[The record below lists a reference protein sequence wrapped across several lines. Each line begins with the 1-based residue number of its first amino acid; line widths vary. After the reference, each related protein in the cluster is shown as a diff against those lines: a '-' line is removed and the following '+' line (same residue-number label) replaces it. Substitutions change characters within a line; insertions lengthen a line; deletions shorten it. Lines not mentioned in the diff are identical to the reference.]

1 MGILSPLMNTTRCDV
16 QIKVQPWFR
25 DHSFDGRPVL
35 PAVESLLVL
44 AGVARE
50 LRSDLNVREM
60 ADAGFPRFLEIPA
73 RGDQV
78 EAVVELKEEE
88 NGTIRAGLCT
98 RIQTSQFSRLVEHAT
113 VCFGGKDSRICKG
126 EVCRKF
132 SSHEQPFVV
141 PGKRIYEELVPFGR
155 AYRNTIEADIFSRG
169 AAAKLYTP
177 EYSPEP
183 GVADLGSPFLLDS
196 AFHVACVWGQRFA
209 GFVPFPVG
217 FKYRRIATSSQPGRN
232 YRAEVDVVVGQGKE
246 LEFDIDIVDADGGL
260 VEQVRGVRMRDV
272 SGGGINPPDWIQK
285 KVM

>member
-1 MGILSPLMNTTRCDV
+1 MGILSPLMNTIRYDV
-16 QIKVQPWFR
+16 QIKIQPWFR

-50 LRSDLNVREM
+50 LRSDLNVREI

-78 EAVVELKEEE
+78 EAVVELQEQE

-98 RIQTSQFSRLVEHAT
+98 RSRTGRFSRLVEHAA
-113 VCFGGKDSRICKG
+113 VCFGVKGRICRG
-126 EVCRKF
+126 EVCGKF
-132 SSHEQPFVV
+132 SSYEQPFVV
-141 PGKRIYEELVPFGR
+141 SGKRIYEELVPFDR

-169 AAAKLYTP
+169 ATAKIYTP
-177 EYSPEP
+177 EYSPES

-196 AFHVACVWGQRFA
+196 AFHVACAWGQRFA

-232 YRAEVDVVVGQGKE
+232 YRAEVEVIVGQGKE
-246 LEFDIDIVDADGGL
+246 LEFDIDLVDAAGGL

-272 SGGGINPPDWIQK
+272 SGGRIKPPDWIQK

>member
-1 MGILSPLMNTTRCDV
+1 MNTTRCDV

-50 LRSDLNVREM
+50 HRSDLNVREM
-60 ADAGFPRFLEIPA
+60 TDAGFPRFLEIPG
-73 RGDQV
+73 RGDQI

-88 NGTIRAGLCT
+88 NGIIRAGLCT
-98 RIQTSQFSRLVEHAT
+98 RIQTGQFSRLVEHAA
-113 VCFGGKDSRICKG
+113 VCFGVKG
-126 EVCRKF
+126 RRMCRKEDGCGKLF
-132 SSHEQPFVV
+132 SHEQPFVV
-141 PGKRIYEELVPFGR
+141 SGKRIYEELVPFGR

-169 AAAKLYTP
+169 ASAKLYTP
-177 EYSPEP
+177 EYSPES

-217 FKYRRIATSSQPGRN
+217 FKYRRITTSSQPGRN

-246 LEFDIDIVDADGGL
+246 LEFDIELVDAAGGL
-260 VEQVRGVRMRDV
+260 VEQVRGLRMRDV
-272 SGGGINPPDWIQK
+272 SGGRIKPPDWIQK
-285 KVM
+285 KM